1 MRLSVRTHYTCL
13 TCSAEQ
19 RAKGLTQWEVTPE
32 TGGSEVR
39 LTSEPVALNECKNG
53 HRSVL
58 VFLDGAYALV
68 FERALQRVAIGS
80 PRDAV
85 MDAYTAF
92 EMFLAH
98 VPARA
103 RYDREKGASPLKLL
117 EETKAAT
124 KDAQRSLGGALATVS
139 IVSRRPPP
147 KVNEEKTTAL
157 RNRAVHAGVHPSDD
171 DAAAMCLEIER
182 LISEFEECLAVHPCE
197 NSQPYWD
204 ALVHEEAQAVIA
216 KRGWVGLPTLT
227 RIGAT
232 VLAMTRPPLRNKYSA
247 AERIATYRK
256 NVSDDA
262 IHWRVW

>member
-1 MRLSVRTHYTCL
+1 MRTHYTCL

-85 MDAYTAF
+85 MDAHTAF

-103 RYDREKGASPLKLL
+103 RYDREKDASPLKLL

-124 KDAQRSLGGALATVS
+124 EGRPAFPGWGTRNGIDCQPPATAEDQRGEDHGSQEQGCP
-139 IVSRRPPP
+139 RRSTP
-147 KVNEEKTTAL
+147 
-157 RNRAVHAGVHPSDD
+157 
-171 DAAAMCLEIER
+171 ER
-182 LISEFEECLAVHPCE
+182 
-197 NSQPYWD
+197 
-204 ALVHEEAQAVIA
+204 
-216 KRGWVGLPTLT
+216 
-227 RIGAT
+227 
-232 VLAMTRPPLRNKYSA
+232 
-247 AERIATYRK
+247 
-256 NVSDDA
+256 
-262 IHWRVW
+262 